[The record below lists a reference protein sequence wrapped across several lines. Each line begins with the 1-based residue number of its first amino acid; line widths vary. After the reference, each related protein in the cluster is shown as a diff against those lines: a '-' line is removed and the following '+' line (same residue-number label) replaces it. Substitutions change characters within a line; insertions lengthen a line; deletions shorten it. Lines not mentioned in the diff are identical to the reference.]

1 MHQTKKTAM
10 PRTTTVQNMTATM
23 SWASVY
29 NLAGWGYEPTLP
41 VQSEPQISIVKPTWQ
56 KTGTSF
62 TRSHIK
68 EQTQAPEPE
77 NLNFKFFSPILRVEA
92 LDDPSVL
99 TNEHIAGNGTI
110 ASLSNWSLN
119 PYKLAF
125 QPNPI
130 SSQLCSRVC
139 VESKPYI
146 HTYTY
151 TYMRVCICIY
161 PNICK
166 YKCVSTNMSINVNTN
181 KNSNMKTIVRV
192 CMYIYTH
199 INMHKL

>member
-10 PRTTTVQNMTATM
+10 PRTTTVQTMTATM

-62 TRSHIK
+62 TRPHIK

-130 SSQLCSRVC
+130 SSQLCSRVS
-139 VESKPYI
+139 VLNPNHTYI
-146 HTYTY
+146 HTYIHTHIRTCVCVYVYTQTY
-151 TYMRVCICIY
+151 
-161 PNICK
+161 
-166 YKCVSTNMSINVNTN
+166 VNTN
-181 KNSNMKTIVRV
+181 V
-192 CMYIYTH
+192 
-199 INMHKL
+199 